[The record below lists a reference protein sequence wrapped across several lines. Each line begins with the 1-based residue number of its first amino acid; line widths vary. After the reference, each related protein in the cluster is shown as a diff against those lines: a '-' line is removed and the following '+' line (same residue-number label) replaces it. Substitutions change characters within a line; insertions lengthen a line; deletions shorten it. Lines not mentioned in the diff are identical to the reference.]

1 MSIAAIRM
9 SLRGCYTYRG
19 RSRHANTVSVDRLA
33 RALDEQVRRFAR
45 ALAGARRGEVA
56 GVHQAR
62 VASRRLREIL
72 PVAAWAGS
80 GDLAGRARDEVRR
93 VTQVLGPVRELDV
106 TRGYLEDAAA
116 RHAWQLPVVEHL
128 REGLARDRRERQ
140 AVAMAALR
148 QESTKQML
156 RDVRQVVR
164 GLAAAGNT
172 AAWGQ
177 RLDRRQTERAKTL
190 GESLDDLGTLY
201 VPTRLHAVRIATK
214 KLRYSL
220 EADRAIRGAA
230 VTSDIRTLESAQE
243 ILGHLH
249 DLQIL
254 QDRLHHAGRAAGAT
268 RALMA
273 QLRRMSAELEGEC
286 RVLHAQVLARAA
298 RWRQLAARRA
308 GR

>member
-9 SLRGCYTYRG
+9 SLLGYYTCRD
-19 RSRHANTVSVDRLA
+19 RSGHANTVSVDRLA

-45 ALAGARRGEVA
+45 ALGGARRGDVA
-56 GVHQAR
+56 AVHQAR

-80 GDLAGRARDEVRR
+80 GGLAGEVRR
-93 VTQVLGPVRELDV
+93 VTQILGPVRELDV

-116 RHAWQLPVVEHL
+116 RQAWQLPVVEHL
-128 REGLARDRRERQ
+128 REGLARDRRDRQ
-140 AVAMAALR
+140 AAATAALR

-156 RDVRQVVR
+156 GDVRQVVR
-164 GLAAAGNT
+164 GLTAAGAT

-177 RLDRRQTERAKTL
+177 RLDRRRRQRAKAL
-190 GESLDDLGTLY
+190 RASLDGLGTLY
-201 VPTRLHAVRIATK
+201 VPARLHAVRIATK

-230 VTSDIRTLESAQE
+230 VTSDIRALESAQE
-243 ILGHLH
+243 ALGHLH
-249 DLQIL
+249 DLQIV
-254 QDRLHHAGRAAGAT
+254 QDLLHRSSREAGAT

-273 QLRRMSAELEGEC
+273 QLRRMSAELEEEC
-286 RVLHAQVLARAA
+286 RLLHARILVRAA
-298 RWRQLAARRA
+298 RWRQLAARQA

>member
-9 SLRGCYTYRG
+9 SLRGCYTCRD

-72 PVAAWAGS
+72 PVAGS
-80 GDLAGRARDEVRR
+80 ADLADEVRR

-106 TRGYLEDAAA
+106 TRGYLDDAAA

-140 AVAMAALR
+140 AAATAALR

-164 GLAAAGNT
+164 DLAAAGHT
-172 AAWGQ
+172 AAWEK
-177 RLDRRQTERAKTL
+177 RLDRRRRKRAKAL
-190 GESLDDLGTLY
+190 RASLDDLGTLY
-201 VPTRLHAVRIATK
+201 VPTRLHVVRIATK

-220 EADRAIRGAA
+220 EADRALRRAA
-230 VTSDIRTLESAQE
+230 LTSDIRMLESAQE
-243 ILGHLH
+243 ALGHLH

-254 QDRLHHAGRAAGAT
+254 QDLVHRAGREAGAT

-286 RVLHAQVLARAA
+286 RQLHAQVLARAA
-298 RWRQLAARRA
+298 RWRQLAARQA

>member
-1 MSIAAIRM
+1 
-9 SLRGCYTYRG
+9 
-19 RSRHANTVSVDRLA
+19 VSVDRLA

-56 GVHQAR
+56 GVHRAR

-80 GDLAGRARDEVRR
+80 ADLAGRARGADLAGKVRR

-106 TRGYLEDAAA
+106 TRGYLDDAAA

-128 REGLARDRRERQ
+128 REGLARDRRDRQ
-140 AVAMAALR
+140 AAATAALR

-156 RDVRQVVR
+156 RDVRQEVR
-164 GLAAAGNT
+164 DLAAAGHT
-172 AAWGQ
+172 AAWEK
-177 RLDRRQTERAKTL
+177 RLDRRRRKRAKAL
-190 GESLDDLGTLY
+190 RASLDDLGTLY
-201 VPTRLHAVRIATK
+201 VPRRLHAVRIATK

-220 EADRAIRGAA
+220 EADRAIRRAA

-243 ILGHLH
+243 ALGHLH

-254 QDRLHHAGRAAGAT
+254 QDRLHRAGREAGAT

-286 RVLHAQVLARAA
+286 RLLHAQILVSAA
-298 RWRQLAARRA
+298 RWRQLAARQA

>member
-1 MSIAAIRM
+1 
-9 SLRGCYTYRG
+9 
-19 RSRHANTVSVDRLA
+19 VSVDRLA

-72 PVAAWAGS
+72 PVAAWAGPR
-80 GDLAGRARDEVRR
+80 DLAGRARTEVRR

-106 TRGYLEDAAA
+106 TRGYLDDAAA

-140 AVAMAALR
+140 TAATAARR
-148 QESTKQML
+148 QESTKQRL

-164 GLAAAGNT
+164 GLAAAGNR
-172 AAWGQ
+172 AAWAQ
-177 RLDRRQTERAKTL
+177 RLERRRTQRAKAL
-190 GESLDDLGTLY
+190 GASLDDLGTLY
-201 VPTRLHAVRIATK
+201 VPARLHAVRIATK

-220 EADRAIRGAA
+220 EADRAISGAA
-230 VTSDIRTLESAQE
+230 VTTDIRTLESAQE
-243 ILGHLH
+243 TLGHLH

-254 QDRLHHAGRAAGAT
+254 QDRLHRAGREAGVT
-268 RALMA
+268 RALVA

-286 RVLHAQVLARAA
+286 RLLHAQVLARAA
-298 RWRQLAARRA
+298 RWRALAARHVR
-308 GR
+308 RRCRT

>member
-1 MSIAAIRM
+1 M
-9 SLRGCYTYRG
+9 
-19 RSRHANTVSVDRLA
+19 SVDRLA

-72 PVAAWAGS
+72 PVAAWAGP

-93 VTQVLGPVRELDV
+93 VTQLLGPVRELDV

-116 RHAWQLPVVEHL
+116 RHAWELPVVEHL

-140 AVAMAALR
+140 AAATAALR

-164 GLAAAGNT
+164 DLAAAGHT
-172 AAWGQ
+172 AAWEK
-177 RLDRRQTERAKTL
+177 RLDRRRRKRAKAL
-190 GESLDDLGTLY
+190 GASLDDLGTLY

-220 EADRAIRGAA
+220 EADRAIRRAA
-230 VTSDIRTLESAQE
+230 LTSDIRTLESAQE
-243 ILGHLH
+243 ALGHLH

-254 QDRLHHAGRAAGAT
+254 QDRLHRAGREAGAT

-286 RVLHAQVLARAA
+286 RQLHAQVLARAA
-298 RWRQLAARRA
+298 RWRQLAARQAER
-308 GR
+308 